1 MTSTF
6 GCLGSSS
13 PDEHILQRYH
23 TPLSLISDHPATM
36 SLAATSQPLNKPL
49 HIKYIQDLDKVCF
62 IRSALITL
70 P

>member
-1 MTSTF
+1 MTSTS

-13 PDEHILQRYH
+13 SDERILQRYH

-36 SLAATSQPLNKPL
+36 SLATSQPLNKPL
-49 HIKYIQDLDKVCF
+49 HIKYIQDLDKVCLT
-62 IRSALITL
+62 RSALITL